1 MLSNRNRARIRHWG
15 RHFGQNKKICPCGL
29 GDCLSLEKMPEGENA
44 IIICNPNLN
53 TIERGLYQ
61 GAQISMFRNAADEPN
76 IIVAAGDARYVLD
89 RRIAETIRIRIVA
102 QDAVVL

>member
-1 MLSNRNRARIRHWG
+1 MHRWGLRLGRNS
-15 RHFGQNKKICPCGL
+15 KMCPCGL
-29 GDCLSLEKMPEGENA
+29 GDCLSLEKMPEGGNA
-44 IIICNPNLN
+44 IIICNSNLN

-89 RRIAETIRIRIVA
+89 RRIAKAIRIRIVA
-102 QDAVVL
+102 